1 MPCSNP
7 SHMATCSSAGCDTR
21 RRLAGAAPNPCRAP
35 TSAAPARTT
44 RVLFTCLPG
53 YAMPYYVP
61 TCSSAQPR
69 RRTCRS
75 PCHPQTR
82 CAFVYFYIRRQY
94 SRHFKF
100 PRPASG
106 IGRTARLFIG
116 PPKENLIFISI
127 SYVNQG
133 KQNQPPFEFRLNS
146 NGGWFC
152 VGWKHFCQC
161 VTKTQRW
168 DEGSGFRF
176 KFGAHA

>member
-1 MPCSNP
+1 MPCTYLGRPGTHNEG
-7 SHMATCSSAGCDTR
+7 TIYVSAWIR
-21 RRLAGAAPNPCRAP
+21 HALLRAY
-35 TSAAPARTT
+35 
-44 RVLFTCLPG
+44 VLQG
-53 YAMPYYVP
+53 
-61 TCSSAQPR
+61 SQPR
-69 RRTCRS
+69 RRTSRS
-75 PCHPQTR
+75 PCHPRTR

-100 PRPASG
+100 SRPASG

-161 VTKTQRW
+161 VRETRRW